1 MDELSERQVDVE
13 VETQDTDTTALQAT
27 ESVAIGTDMGPAL
40 QKALGADPEADES
53 TSDGGEKVESGSS
66 EPARKINLNSATS
79 EELQTIPG
87 IGPSLAQRILR
98 YREEAEAFLSKD
110 ELLAI
115 PGIGPVLYDQI
126 SEWLTVVPPGAAV
139 GFEAAL
145 EESMALDEAQGP
157 RAAAE
162 PQRPASQPAP
172 RATAP
177 QPQEDRGRS
186 WAWLWSALLGG
197 ILGIAGTLI
206 ILAALNGALTLG
218 QTPVVLDI
226 NSRLEGLRMDLD
238 AVGSELTDAQRR
250 LAQLEGLPARMDDVE
265 ETVTQL
271 SSTVRDLSDR
281 VGDLQQTVDTLVQ
294 RTDVLAGRVD
304 ATEENIDT
312 LTTRADRVDG
322 FFGQLQS
329 LLTEVFGA
337 GSGPSE

>member
-13 VETQDTDTTALQAT
+13 VETQDAGTTALQAT
-27 ESVAIGTDMGPAL
+27 ESVAIGTDMGPVL
-40 QKALGADPEADES
+40 QQALGADPDADES
-53 TSDGGEKVESGSS
+53 APDEGEKVESGSS
-66 EPARKINLNSATS
+66 EPAGKINLNTATS

-162 PQRPASQPAP
+162 PRRPAPQPAP
-172 RATAP
+172 RATP

-226 NSRLEGLRMDLD
+226 NSRVEGLRMDLD
-238 AVGSELTDAQRR
+238 AVGSDLTDAQRR

-294 RTDVLAGRVD
+294 RTDALTGRVD